1 MVIRIRE
8 KADLWTLLM
17 PPTIWALH
25 FLFCYV
31 VAAIHCAKQGGI
43 NLTEP
48 SSGLSFAPLGEV
60 RPLVA
65 VGTAVALGLIA
76 ISARQAWR
84 HWGFGMDDPPHDAA
98 TPEDRQH
105 FLGYATLLLSG
116 LSFISVVFIAL
127 PAFLIQDCR

>member
-1 MVIRIRE
+1 MVLRLRD

-17 PPTIWALH
+17 PPTVWAVH

-31 VAAIHCAKQGGI
+31 VAAVHCAKVGGI

-48 SSGLSFAPLGEV
+48 SAGISFAALGEV

-65 VGTAVALGLIA
+65 VGTVVALGLIVV
-76 ISARQAWR
+76 SAWQAWR
-84 HWGFGMDDPPHDAA
+84 HWGPDLEGLPHDDA
-98 TPEDRQH
+98 TPEDRQS
-105 FLGYATLLLSG
+105 FLGFATLLLSG
-116 LSFISVVFIAL
+116 LSFVSVIFIAL